1 MLPVE
6 DILQLAKVVNGIR
19 QYGYNAEKVLNEF
32 SSLELLKAQCQGYQ
46 GSIARLKNQYDNS
59 KQRLL
64 FSSTVSLSKYN
75 ELEAMGFG
83 LKELKLLWH
92 TIREIAGANNIL
104 LGVAVQK
111 FFNDINEQYDDKLGF
126 ESKVDKL

>member
-1 MLPVE
+1 LLPVE

-46 GSIARLKNQYDNS
+46 GSIARLKNQYDTLN
-59 KQRLL
+59 RDC
-64 FSSTVSLSKYN
+64 SSLQQMVSSYNQSLSKYN

-83 LKELKLLWH
+83 L
-92 TIREIAGANNIL
+92 N
-104 LGVAVQK
+104 
-111 FFNDINEQYDDKLGF
+111 
-126 ESKVDKL
+126 